1 MRTTTTFSL
10 IFALLCHTQLAAGNN
25 LLMNF
30 GSTANSADNFKNCNE
45 FTKVHAVSMFHDHI
59 WPKVGKAGS
68 KYEVTNCLEK
78 TKAHAAGHSD
88 YEIIVQMGDK
98 TCSFKLKYDSSKPI
112 DQRVLLND
120 IEEEIKLCSSELKAH
135 AEEPKY
141 FTKPIID
148 AWYEEIKYP
157 ELTMH
162 TETFFPA
169 PGEKSENHVH
179 ADIEEKPEE
188 KAKIMRIQLDEPVT
202 NHGAPFNE
210 AQSETKY
217 ITLPAIEPVTEHHT
231 YYMEDFRNEEAPT
244 MHIQLD
250 EPVTEYKPSSNEAQS
265 EMNYITLPTI
275 EPVNEYHTYHVE
287 DFRNEEAPAMHIQL
301 DEPVTE
307 YKHSSNEAQS
317 EMNYITLPTIEPV
330 NEYHPYPGEI
340 LEENTEWENC
350 SKEQRDQVADN
361 MISLISANILHSF
374 IIYVENLVECKAAKN
389 ESRFLYSLS
398 FNFKVC
404 KFHIAVK
411 EGEATL
417 INHLK
422 LKSDDCKVHLK
433 ETARG
438 LGNLLSN

>member
-25 LLMNF
+25 LLANF
-30 GSTANSADNFKNCNE
+30 GSTANSADNFKNCND

-135 AEEPKY
+135 AEEPKD
-141 FTKPIID
+141 FTKPIIN

-179 ADIEEKPEE
+179 ADIEEK
-188 KAKIMRIQLDEPVT
+188 AKIMRIQLDEPVT

-217 ITLPAIEPVTEHHT
+217 ITLPAIKPVTEHHT

-250 EPVTEYKPSSNEAQS
+250 EPVTEY
-265 EMNYITLPTI
+265 T
-275 EPVNEYHTYHVE
+275 
-287 DFRNEEAPAMHIQL
+287 
-301 DEPVTE
+301 
-307 YKHSSNEAQS
+307 HSSNEAQS
-317 EMNYITLPTIEPV
+317 EMNYITFPTIEPV

-340 LEENTEWENC
+340 LEENTELENC